1 MIEYIKGKLVELNPA
16 EAVLETVSGVAYNC
30 QITVQSFSTLR
41 DEIQG
46 PVKLFI
52 HHILR
57 EDDEAYYGFTTK
69 EEREMFRM
77 LLSANGVGASTAR
90 LMLSSLSVE
99 DLRNAILAEDLHKI
113 KSVKGVGLKT
123 AQRLIVDLKDKIV
136 KGSGNVDMTTI
147 FTQESSK
154 EVDEAVTAL
163 VMLGFKSADVQKVTK
178 AIIKATPGLKT
189 EEIIKLALQ
198 KL

>member
-41 DEIQG
+41 DEMQG

-69 EEREMFRM
+69 DEREMFRM

-178 AIIKATPGLKT
+178 AIIKATSGLKT

>member
-41 DEIQG
+41 DEMQG

-147 FTQESSK
+147 FTQESNK

>member
-41 DEIQG
+41 DEMQG

-136 KGSGNVDMTTI
+136 RGSGNVDMTTI

>member
-1 MIEYIKGKLVELNPA
+1 MIEYIKGKLVDLNPA

-41 DEIQG
+41 DEMQG

-136 KGSGNVDMTTI
+136 KCSGNVDMTTI

-178 AIIKATPGLKT
+178 AIIKASPGLKT

>member
-41 DEIQG
+41 DEMQG

>member
-41 DEIQG
+41 DEMQG

-178 AIIKATPGLKT
+178 AIIKASSGLKT

>member
-41 DEIQG
+41 DEMQG

-178 AIIKATPGLKT
+178 AIIKATPGIKT

>member
-41 DEIQG
+41 DEMQG

-77 LLSANGVGASTAR
+77 LLSANGIGASTAR

-178 AIIKATPGLKT
+178 VIIKATPGLKT

>member
-30 QITVQSFSTLR
+30 QITVQSFSVLR

-46 PVKLFI
+46 PVKLYI

-57 EDDEAYYGFTTK
+57 EDDEEYYGFVTK

-77 LLSANGVGASTAR
+77 LISANGVGASTAR

-99 DLRNAILAEDLHKI
+99 DLRGAILAEDIHKI

-136 KGSGNVDMTTI
+136 KGSGNIDMTTI
-147 FTQESSK
+147 FTQESNQ

-178 AIIKATPGLKT
+178 QIIKATPGLKT

>member
-41 DEIQG
+41 DEMQG

-178 AIIKATPGLKT
+178 AIIKTSPGLKT